1 MIDLHCHLLPG
12 VDDGPGSLEDA
23 ALLAR
28 AQLAAGV
35 TESAAT
41 PHVGYN
47 WPLTAELMPTALA
60 ELRRYLADHQIPL
73 TVVAGAEIEALYAT
87 ELSDTNLNLL
97 TLGDGEWLLVE
108 PPTGHTGGTFEMII
122 TELQARGHNVLLA
135 HVERSADIQSDPE
148 ILRRLVDAGVL
159 GQLTAAALS
168 GGYGRRTQ
176 SFALGLVGA
185 GLVHNISSDA
195 HDTAGRP
202 PGLAEAIDVADL
214 NAYGQWWC
222 RAVPQAV
229 LTGVAIPR
237 PPAPWPPV
245 VAQRRAFSRFLPRRP
260 PNRRLERPLWP

>member
-1 MIDLHCHLLPG
+1 MHTLQLAMIDLHCHLLPG

-28 AQLAAGV
+28 AQLAAGI

-73 TVVAGAEIEALYAT
+73 MVVAGAEIEALYAA

-97 TLGDGEWLLVE
+97 TLGGGEWLLVE

-159 GQLTAAALS
+159 GQLTASALS
-168 GGYGRRTQ
+168 GGYGRRTR

-195 HDTAGRP
+195 HDTARRP
-202 PGLAEAIDVADL
+202 PGLAEAIDVAGLD
-214 NAYGQWWC
+214 AYCQWWC

-245 VAQRRAFSRFLPRRP
+245 VAQRGALKRYLARRP
-260 PNRRLERPLWP
+260 PTDG